1 VHAHLT
7 MVFQKPNS
15 AVTVSIFQPME
26 TPRLKSTTL
35 YFVRIRRL
43 ALPSSN
49 DGVNMVQKEETT
61 WL

>member
-1 VHAHLT
+1 